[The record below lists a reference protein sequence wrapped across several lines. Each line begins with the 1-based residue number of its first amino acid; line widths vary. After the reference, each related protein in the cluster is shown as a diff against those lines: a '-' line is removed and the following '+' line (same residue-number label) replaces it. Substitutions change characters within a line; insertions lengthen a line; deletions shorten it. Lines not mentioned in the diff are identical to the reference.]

1 MNYFKHQGPLLLVNG
16 YRIVKIAGRGKNPI
30 ENGWTRK
37 IVTAEDCE
45 NDNAADR
52 SVGIICGEDVM
63 CVDVDIYEHELA
75 DEIMAVIKG
84 LVTAEDCENDNAADR
99 SVGIICGED
108 VMCVDVD
115 IYEHELADEI
125 MAVIKGLHPD
135 SIIPTRYGARPKFAM
150 LFRNVDNLAP
160 TRSPLYAKGEGD
172 EKVTAQI
179 EFRGK
184 NQQFVAF
191 GIHPGTGK
199 EYEWEN
205 GSPEFL
211 PVDDLPPLT
220 KVTAQIEFRGKNQ
233 QFVAFGIHPGTGKE
247 YEWENGSPE
256 FLPVDDLPPLTK
268 DDFEKIMREID
279 TIARSLGYTPPHPLN
294 SALAKVNEKLTPED
308 LWLLNHN
315 EKLGKTIA
323 QYERD
328 LFDSDLNPPHPL
340 NSALAKVNEKL
351 TPEDLWLLNHN
362 EKLGKTIA
370 QYERDLFDSDLN
382 PADYKDWITA
392 GQAGHFEFDA
402 DPMAMEVWDRW
413 SQQAPNYKDREE
425 IERKWRSFRSDKTN
439 LVTYRTLLKHI
450 PDGMER
456 SGYVI
461 NEKTLAIAISEHLR
475 GTLKFIPDANRWM
488 IYENGHW
495 VDQHKA
501 FADKRIA
508 YAMDYILNLKR
519 VEYAGN
525 TTLKK
530 IVDGLIKKYDTNLP
544 SLLEKVRGYL
554 MAISNMCVT
563 SDIFDAD
570 RRYFGVGNGDI
581 DLTTG
586 ELLKPDPQRYISR
599 HTNICFVPEADCP
612 RWKQT
617 LRECLDDDEMVDYF
631 QKVVGQA
638 ALGQTN
644 KRLIVFLYGFGCNG
658 KSTILE
664 GMRATFG
671 DYQRTASEDVFFGA
685 GGGSTRSDFI
695 VFLYGFGCNGKST
708 ILEGMRATF
717 GDYQRT
723 ASEDVFFGAGGG
735 STRSD
740 LIDLRGARLIELPE
754 TERGGR
760 FNATRMK
767 RITGGDEI
775 SVRAPYAAKQERFS
789 LVGIPFIATNYFPDI
804 KEMDN
809 GTWGRISLIE
819 FPRNF
824 DNDPDFVK
832 DEHLG
837 EKLALEYEGILNW
850 VIEGALKVQKEG
862 LQKPEKMKKAIDKHR
877 EENDVLGQFIEET
890 LVFTGNEKD
899 HVDGRVLND
908 RWSAYAR
915 DSRNKFGLNSRSKLM
930 SEMVRRY
937 RLTSVTVRGV
947 PRLKGLNDRWSA
959 YARDSRNKFGLN
971 SRSKLMSEMVRRY
984 RLTSVTVR
992 GVPRLKGVKLREEVM
1007 DSGDED

>member
-1 MNYFKHQGPLLLVNG
+1 MNYFRDQGPLLLVNG

-37 IVTAEDCE
+37 IVTAEDCK
-45 NDNAADR
+45 NDNATDR

-63 CVDVDIYEHELA
+63 CVDA
-75 DEIMAVIKG
+75 
-84 LVTAEDCENDNAADR
+84 
-99 SVGIICGED
+99 
-108 VMCVDVD
+108 D

-135 SIIPTRYGARPKFAM
+135 CIIPTRYGARPKFAM
-150 LFRNVDNLAP
+150 LFRNVDNLPP
-160 TRSPLYAKGEGD
+160 TRSPMYTKGEGD
-172 EKVTAQI
+172 EKVTACI

-184 NQQFVAF
+184 NQQFVAY
-191 GIHPGTGK
+191 GIHPATGK

-211 PVDDLPPLT
+211 PV
-220 KVTAQIEFRGKNQ
+220 E
-233 QFVAFGIHPGTGKE
+233 
-247 YEWENGSPE
+247 
-256 FLPVDDLPPLTK
+256 DLPPLTK
-268 DDFEKIMREID
+268 DDFEKIVQEID
-279 TIARSLGYTPPHPLN
+279 AIARSLGYTPP
-294 SALAKVNEKLTPED
+294 
-308 LWLLNHN
+308 
-315 EKLGKTIA
+315 
-323 QYERD
+323 R
-328 LFDSDLNPPHPL
+328 PL

-413 SQQAPNYKDREE
+413 SQQASNYKDREE
-425 IERKWRSFRSDKTN
+425 IEGKWRSFRSDKAN

-461 NEKTLAIAISEHLR
+461 NEKTLAIAISERLR

-508 YAMDYILNLKR
+508 YTMDYILNLKR

-554 MAISNMCVT
+554 MAISNMCVA

-685 GGGSTRSDFI
+685 GGGSTRSD
-695 VFLYGFGCNGKST
+695 
-708 ILEGMRATF
+708 
-717 GDYQRT
+717 
-723 ASEDVFFGAGGG
+723 
-735 STRSD
+735 

-760 FNATRMK
+760 FNATQMK

-775 SVRAPYAAKQERFS
+775 SVRAPYAPKQERFS

-804 KEMDN
+804 REVDN

-947 PRLKGLNDRWSA
+947 PRLKG
-959 YARDSRNKFGLN
+959 
-971 SRSKLMSEMVRRY
+971 
-984 RLTSVTVR
+984 
-992 GVPRLKGVKLREEVM
+992 VKLREEVM

>member
-1 MNYFKHQGPLLLVNG
+1 MNYFKDQGPLLLVNG

-84 LVTAEDCENDNAADR
+84 L
-99 SVGIICGED
+99 
-108 VMCVDVD
+108 
-115 IYEHELADEI
+115 
-125 MAVIKGLHPD
+125 HPD
-135 SIIPTRYGARPKFAM
+135 CIIPTRYGARPKFAM

-160 TRSPLYAKGEGD
+160 TRSPLYTKGEGN
-172 EKVTAQI
+172 EK
-179 EFRGK
+179 F
-184 NQQFVAF
+184 
-191 GIHPGTGK
+191 
-199 EYEWEN
+199 
-205 GSPEFL
+205 
-211 PVDDLPPLT
+211 
-220 KVTAQIEFRGKNQ
+220 TAQIEFRGKNQ

-268 DDFEKIMREID
+268 DDFEKIVQEID
-279 TIARSLGYTPPHPLN
+279 TIARSLGYTPPHP
-294 SALAKVNEKLTPED
+294 S
-308 LWLLNHN
+308 
-315 EKLGKTIA
+315 
-323 QYERD
+323 
-328 LFDSDLNPPHPL
+328 

-402 DPMAMEVWDRW
+402 DSMAMEVWDRW

-671 DYQRTASEDVFFGA
+671 DYQRTASEDVFFG
-685 GGGSTRSDFI
+685 S
-695 VFLYGFGCNGKST
+695 
-708 ILEGMRATF
+708 
-717 GDYQRT
+717 
-723 ASEDVFFGAGGG
+723 GGG

-760 FNATRMK
+760 FNATQMK

-899 HVDGRVLND
+899 HVDGRVLNE

-937 RLTSVTVRGV
+937 RLTSVTV
-947 PRLKGLNDRWSA
+947 K
-959 YARDSRNKFGLN
+959 
-971 SRSKLMSEMVRRY
+971 
-984 RLTSVTVR
+984 

>member
-1 MNYFKHQGPLLLVNG
+1 MNYFKDQGPLLLVNG
-16 YRIVKIAGRGKNPI
+16 YRIAKIAGRGKNPI

-84 LVTAEDCENDNAADR
+84 L
-99 SVGIICGED
+99 
-108 VMCVDVD
+108 
-115 IYEHELADEI
+115 
-125 MAVIKGLHPD
+125 HPD
-135 SIIPTRYGARPKFAM
+135 CIIPTRYGARPKFAM

-160 TRSPLYAKGEGD
+160 TRSPLYTKGEGD
-172 EKVTAQI
+172 EK
-179 EFRGK
+179 F
-184 NQQFVAF
+184 
-191 GIHPGTGK
+191 
-199 EYEWEN
+199 
-205 GSPEFL
+205 
-211 PVDDLPPLT
+211 
-220 KVTAQIEFRGKNQ
+220 TAQIEFRGKNQ

-268 DDFEKIMREID
+268 DDFEKIMQEID
-279 TIARSLGYTPPHPLN
+279 ATARSLGYTPPHP
-294 SALAKVNEKLTPED
+294 S
-308 LWLLNHN
+308 
-315 EKLGKTIA
+315 
-323 QYERD
+323 
-328 LFDSDLNPPHPL
+328 

-402 DPMAMEVWDRW
+402 DSMAMEVWDRW

-671 DYQRTASEDVFFGA
+671 DYQRTASEDVFFG
-685 GGGSTRSDFI
+685 S
-695 VFLYGFGCNGKST
+695 
-708 ILEGMRATF
+708 
-717 GDYQRT
+717 
-723 ASEDVFFGAGGG
+723 GGG

-760 FNATRMK
+760 FNATQMK

-899 HVDGRVLND
+899 HVDGRVLNE

-937 RLTSVTVRGV
+937 RLTSVTV
-947 PRLKGLNDRWSA
+947 K
-959 YARDSRNKFGLN
+959 
-971 SRSKLMSEMVRRY
+971 
-984 RLTSVTVR
+984 

>member
-37 IVTAEDCE
+37 IVTVEDCE

-63 CVDVDIYEHELA
+63 CVDADIYEHELA
-75 DEIMAVIKG
+75 DRIMAVIRK
-84 LVTAEDCENDNAADR
+84 
-99 SVGIICGED
+99 
-108 VMCVDVD
+108 
-115 IYEHELADEI
+115 
-125 MAVIKGLHPD
+125 LHPD
-135 SIIPTRYGARPKFAM
+135 CIIPTRYGARPKFAM
-150 LFRNVDNLAP
+150 LFRNVDNLPP
-160 TRSPLYAKGEGD
+160 TRSPMYTKGEGD
-172 EKVTAQI
+172 EKVTACI

-184 NQQFVAF
+184 NQQFVAY
-191 GIHPGTGK
+191 GIHP
-199 EYEWEN
+199 
-205 GSPEFL
+205 
-211 PVDDLPPLT
+211 
-220 KVTAQIEFRGKNQ
+220 A
-233 QFVAFGIHPGTGKE
+233 TGKE

-268 DDFEKIMREID
+268 DDFEKIMQEID
-279 TIARSLGYTPPHPLN
+279 PIARSLGYTPPHPLN

-308 LWLLNHN
+308 LWLLN
-315 EKLGKTIA
+315 
-323 QYERD
+323 Y
-328 LFDSDLNPPHPL
+328 
-340 NSALAKVNEKL
+340 
-351 TPEDLWLLNHN
+351 N

-413 SQQAPNYKDREE
+413 SQQASNYKDREE
-425 IERKWRSFRSDKTN
+425 IEGKWRSFRSDKAN

-519 VEYAGN
+519 VEYTGN

-685 GGGSTRSDFI
+685 GGGSTRSD
-695 VFLYGFGCNGKST
+695 
-708 ILEGMRATF
+708 
-717 GDYQRT
+717 
-723 ASEDVFFGAGGG
+723 
-735 STRSD
+735 

-760 FNATRMK
+760 FNATQMK

-775 SVRAPYAAKQERFS
+775 SVRAPYAPKQERFS

-804 KEMDN
+804 REVDN

-837 EKLALEYEGILNW
+837 EKLALEYEGILKW

-947 PRLKGLNDRWSA
+947 PRLKG
-959 YARDSRNKFGLN
+959 
-971 SRSKLMSEMVRRY
+971 
-984 RLTSVTVR
+984 
-992 GVPRLKGVKLREEVM
+992 VKLREEVM

>member
-1 MNYFKHQGPLLLVNG
+1 MNYFKDQGPLLLVNG

-63 CVDVDIYEHELA
+63 CVDVDIYE
-75 DEIMAVIKG
+75 
-84 LVTAEDCENDNAADR
+84 
-99 SVGIICGED
+99 
-108 VMCVDVD
+108 
-115 IYEHELADEI
+115 YELADEI

-135 SIIPTRYGARPKFAM
+135 CIIPTRYGARPKFAM

-160 TRSPLYAKGEGD
+160 TRSPLYTKGEGD
-172 EKVTAQI
+172 E
-179 EFRGK
+179 
-184 NQQFVAF
+184 
-191 GIHPGTGK
+191 
-199 EYEWEN
+199 
-205 GSPEFL
+205 
-211 PVDDLPPLT
+211 

-268 DDFEKIMREID
+268 DDFEKIMQEID
-279 TIARSLGYTPPHPLN
+279 TIARSLGYT
-294 SALAKVNEKLTPED
+294 
-308 LWLLNHN
+308 
-315 EKLGKTIA
+315 
-323 QYERD
+323 
-328 LFDSDLNPPHPL
+328 PPHPL

-671 DYQRTASEDVFFGA
+671 DYQRTASEDVFFG
-685 GGGSTRSDFI
+685 S
-695 VFLYGFGCNGKST
+695 
-708 ILEGMRATF
+708 
-717 GDYQRT
+717 
-723 ASEDVFFGAGGG
+723 GGG

-760 FNATRMK
+760 FNATQMK

-937 RLTSVTVRGV
+937 RLTSVTV
-947 PRLKGLNDRWSA
+947 K
-959 YARDSRNKFGLN
+959 
-971 SRSKLMSEMVRRY
+971 
-984 RLTSVTVR
+984 